1 MSRTAICI
9 SSIAA
14 LLLAGT
20 VSVARAN
27 VYRWVGKHGVVHFS
41 DQWRPGAVR
50 IRTETGTPAASSTSA
65 THAQDSVAAEVQA
78 ANRTL
83 EHRKAERS
91 VAAVEARLRA
101 KRCQEAKAVYQHL
114 LYARR
119 LYTVGKNGHRH
130 YMTSA
135 QDDAARIKAH
145 EEMDR
150 LCGSGSN
157 SSS

>member
-1 MSRTAICI
+1 MSRTAIYI

-14 LLLAGT
+14 LLLAGAL
-20 VSVARAN
+20 SLAHAN
-27 VYRWVGKHGVVHFS
+27 VYRWVGKHGVVHYS

-50 IRTETGTPAASSTSA
+50 IRTQTGTAATSSGNGTHVHDTVA
-65 THAQDSVAAEVQA
+65 TEDRA
-78 ANRTL
+78 ANRRI
-83 EHRKAERS
+83 EHRKAEHI
-91 VAAVEARLRA
+91 VAAVEAKLRA
-101 KRCQEAKAVYQHL
+101 KRCKEAKTVYQHL

-119 LYTVGKNGHRH
+119 LFVVGKNGHRH

-135 QDDAARIKAH
+135 QDDAARVKAR
-145 EEMDR
+145 EEMDQ

>member
-20 VSVARAN
+20 LALAHAS
-27 VYRWVGKHGVVHFS
+27 VYRWVGKHGVVHYS

-50 IRTETGTPAASSTSA
+50 ISADTGTPVSSGSA
-65 THAQDSVAAEVQA
+65 THTHSGIAAELHA
-78 ANRTL
+78 ANRRI
-83 EHRKAERS
+83 ERQKAEHA
-91 VAAVEARLRA
+91 VAAAEAKLRA
-101 KRCQEAKAVYQHL
+101 KRCKEAKAVYRHL

-135 QDDAARIKAH
+135 QDDAARIKAR
-145 EEMDR
+145 EQMDQ

-157 SSS
+157 SSA

>member
-20 VSVARAN
+20 LSLAHAN
-27 VYRWVGKHGVVHFS
+27 VYRWVGKHGVVHYS
-41 DQWRPGAVR
+41 DQWHPGAVR
-50 IRTETGTPAASSTSA
+50 IRAETGTAASGGRA
-65 THAQDSVAAEVQA
+65 THTHGTIAAELRA
-78 ANRTL
+78 ANRKIAL
-83 EHRKAERS
+83 RKAEHA
-91 VAAVEARLRA
+91 VAVAEAKLRA
-101 KRCQEAKAVYQHL
+101 KRCHEAKAVYQHL

-135 QDDAARIKAH
+135 QDDAARVKAR
-145 EEMDR
+145 EEMDQ

-157 SSS
+157 SGS